1 MTKQLQ
7 QITGGINV
15 DFKKLYTMLFN
26 SLTDAIEL
34 IETGDAE
41 EAKAVLIA
49 AQQKAEDAYIEDED

>member
-1 MTKQLQ
+1 M
-7 QITGGINV
+7 